1 MANLSSS
8 IMRAP
13 EFNTNYSHKSDKVM
27 RIINYFKRKMITHN
41 DTTYFDKCYSVQNIT
56 ITMKI
61 LVQ

>member
-1 MANLSSS
+1 
-8 IMRAP
+8 MRAP